1 MRGSWFK
8 YKPVYLYCHLVIIFL
23 TFFVSPDP
31 PVVLSPPHFYQSDK
45 SLLKAVHGLNPEK
58 SKHETYVDIEPV
70 SRVIQQV
77 N

>member
-1 MRGSWFK
+1 M
-8 YKPVYLYCHLVIIFL
+8 IIF
-23 TFFVSPDP
+23 FNAFVSPDP

-45 SLLKAVHGLNPEK
+45 SLLEAVHGLNPEK

-70 SRVIQQV
+70 SRVVQQV